1 MTADSPTTLDVQAF
15 EEQRPLLFGVAYRML
30 GSAME
35 AEDIVQEAF
44 LRARTVDTAGLRSL
58 SSYLVTIVTRLCLD
72 HLKSAHAQR
81 EQYVGP
87 WLPEPIRTGSDAPAG
102 SPESAVTAKESI
114 SFAFLVLLESLGPIE
129 RAVFLLREV
138 FDYGYDEVAA
148 MVGRTEVACRQTFK
162 RAKQHLDE
170 RRPRFQPTAQQR
182 QRLTEHFLLAVGA
195 GDMQGLLGL
204 LADDITVWSDGGGK
218 AAAAINPIHGP
229 DRVARFFFG
238 ITRKEAHLLQV
249 GSVAI
254 EEINGGP
261 ATVFRGPHGGVWSVL
276 FIEME
281 KDGRVSE
288 LRLVRNP
295 DKLRRLRRQHE
306 VTVV

>member
-1 MTADSPTTLDVQAF
+1 MTVDSPATLDARAF

-30 GSAME
+30 GSATE

-44 LRARTVDTAGLRSL
+44 LRAHAVDPAELRSL
-58 SSYLVTIVTRLCLD
+58 RSYLVTIVTRLCLD
-72 HLKSAHAQR
+72 QLKSAHAQR
-81 EQYVGP
+81 EQYIGP
-87 WLPEPIRTGSDAPAG
+87 WLPEPVPTGAAAPAG
-102 SPESAVTAKESI
+102 SPEGAVTAKESI

-138 FDYGYDEVAA
+138 FDYGYDEVSA
-148 MVGRTEVACRQTFK
+148 MVGRTEAACRQTFK

-182 QRLTEHFLLAVGA
+182 QRLTERFLLAVGA

-204 LADDITVWSDGGGK
+204 LADDITAWSDGGGK
-218 AAAAINPIHGP
+218 AKAAINPIYGP

-238 ITRKEAHLLQV
+238 IAHKEAFVIQG

-254 EEINGGP
+254 EEMNGVP
-261 ATVFRGPHGGVWSVL
+261 AAVFRGPHGDVWNVM
-276 FIEME
+276 FIEMSG
-281 KDGRVSE
+281 DGLVTE

-295 DKLRRLRRQHE
+295 DKLARIRRQPP
-306 VTVV
+306 VTAV